1 MLNEST
7 EGRRRIKEKKLSLV
21 ILNVERNLKKMN
33 LAKTQKRKGKEKGKS
48 HK

>member
-1 MLNEST
+1 MLNERS
-7 EGRRRIKEKKLSLV
+7 EDRIGMTKNKPLLV
-21 ILNVERNLKKMN
+21 ISNVERNLKKMN